1 MRVGSLSQEDS
12 VGQDS
17 LEEEIATH
25 LSILAWRIPWTRETW
40 RAIVNKELDR
50 TEQAPAH
57 THTHTH
63 TRTTLRLPNHSLPNA
78 SGIEAANHGF
88 GCGIHEFS
96 EYLLVP

>member
-17 LEEEIATH
+17 LEDEIATH

-63 TRTTLRLPNHSLPNA
+63 APHCGFQITACQMRLVLKQQIMA
-78 SGIEAANHGF
+78 LAVGF
-88 GCGIHEFS
+88 MNSRNTC
-96 EYLLVP
+96 

>member
-25 LSILAWRIPWTRETW
+25 LSILAWRIPWTRETR

-50 TEQAPAH
+50 TEQVPAH

-63 TRTTLRLPNHSLPNA
+63 HIVA
-78 SGIEAANHGF
+78 SKSQPAK
-88 GCGIHEFS
+88 CVW
-96 EYLLVP
+96 Y

>member
-63 TRTTLRLPNHSLPNA
+63 APHCGFQITACQMRLVLKQQIMA
-78 SGIEAANHGF
+78 LAVGF
-88 GCGIHEFS
+88 MNSRNTC
-96 EYLLVP
+96 